1 MIDIREGN
9 TGNPVRIAA
18 GFELPPV
25 ARAEFDRRLT
35 VRDEAEAPHRTDAL
49 PDVLVVGLP
58 LRIDAPFLARL
69 PASVRAIATY
79 SVGLDHIDLDAVRAR
94 GLALFNTPAVLS
106 NAVADHA
113 MLLLLAATRRMTEAT
128 ALLREGRWI
137 DMRSNQI
144 LGVELAGRTLGVYG
158 MGDIGAR
165 VARRAAAFGMDI
177 VYHNR
182 RPAQDEAGARFIPA
196 LDAFLG
202 AIDILLLAAPSTDET
217 RNFLDRRRLAVVRDG
232 LIVVNIARGDLIDD
246 DALIEALGNGTVR
259 AAALDVFR
267 DEPHVDP
274 RYLALPNVV
283 ATPHVGSATEE
294 ARRGMA
300 TTLCDAILAWRRGES
315 PANRVV

>member
-1 MIDIREGN
+1 MIDIEEKG
-9 TGNPVRIAA
+9 VRIAA
-18 GFELPPV
+18 GFELPPI
-25 ARAEFDRRLT
+25 ARAEFERRL
-35 VRDEAEAPHRTDAL
+35 VVQDEDDAPTG
-49 PDVLVVGLP
+49 PDTSPDTLVVGLP
-58 LRIDAPFLARL
+58 LRVDEPFLARL

-79 SVGLDHIDLDAVRAR
+79 SVGLDHVDVDAVRAR

-106 NAVADHA
+106 NAVADHT
-113 MLLLLAATRRMTEAT
+113 MLLLLAAARRMTEAT
-128 ALLREGRWI
+128 ALLRDGRWT

-144 LGVELAGRTLGVYG
+144 LGIELAGRTLGIYG

-165 VARRAAAFGMDI
+165 VAQRAAAFGMNI

-182 RPAQDEAGARFIPA
+182 RPARNEAGARFISA

-202 AIDILLLAAPSTDET
+202 ASDIVLLAAPSTDET
-217 RNFLDRRRLAVVRDG
+217 RNILDRRRLAMARDS

-246 DALIEALGNGTVR
+246 DALIEALGSGKVR

-267 DEPHVDP
+267 DEPRVDP
-274 RYLALPNVV
+274 RYLMLPNVV

-300 TTLCDAILAWRRGES
+300 ATLRDAVIAWRRGER
-315 PANRVV
+315 PANRVA